1 MTEKPNSNGRN
12 TRKVFSSSMK
22 LFVVLAVASILVV
35 AGVTLVVWPEALS
48 TIGALAGTAATAVFA
63 WLWNKIKAEFKE
75 FRERL
80 KGAEEKAEH
89 AEEKAV
95 IEGARNIAIEKKA
108 DRAASTAEVL
118 AVKVNDNAERADLLE
133 QRSEVLSDMAYKL
146 TENLQRAVD
155 KSEAKI
161 TSLEDKHEKVVQQ
174 NREQQ
179 HQMDLLTRQNQS
191 QQEEINRLKEIHQRE
206 IAELK
211 EQIRLMGVEKSS
223 DKEKIIKL
231 ESQVEQLQNRVKELE
246 DRENKLN
253 DENLRLK
260 EELRSVGRRSTDQLT
275 GLSAET
281 EERLNHLEKERIE
294 AKGDVQNGQ

>member
-1 MTEKPNSNGRN
+1 LEDNKKKKKPFYLNW
-12 TRKVFSSSMK
+12 K
-22 LFVVLAVASILVV
+22 LWVTVSISLILTTVGLVLAFGPVAII
-35 AGVTLVVWPEALS
+35 APIGVIAAIVS
-48 TIGALAGTAATAVFA
+48 ATAGPVIEA
-63 WLWNKIKAEFKE
+63 WEKVDDKLKE
-75 FRERL
+75 VR
-80 KGAEEKAEH
+80 KKAEH

-95 IEGARNIAIEKKA
+95 IEGARNTAIERKA

-133 QRSEVLSDMAYKL
+133 QRSEALSDMAYKL
-146 TENLQRAVD
+146 TENLQKAVD

-161 TSLEDKHEKVVQQ
+161 ANLEAKHEKVVEQ
-174 NREQQ
+174 NQEQQ
-179 HQMDLLTRQNQS
+179 HQMDLLTRQNQG

-206 IAELK
+206 ITGLK
-211 EQIRLMGVEKSS
+211 EEIRLMGVEKSS
-223 DKEKIIKL
+223 DKEKIVRL

-275 GLSAET
+275 GLSPDAEDK
-281 EERLNHLEKERIE
+281 LNHLEKERQE
-294 AKGDVQNGQ
+294 AKGEI